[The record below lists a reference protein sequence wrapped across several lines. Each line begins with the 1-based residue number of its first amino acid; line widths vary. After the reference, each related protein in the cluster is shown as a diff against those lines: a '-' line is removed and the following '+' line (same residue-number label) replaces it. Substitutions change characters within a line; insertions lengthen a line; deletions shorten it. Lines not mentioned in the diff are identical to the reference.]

1 MSSVLRRRGRA
12 LLVALVVSA
21 AGGCAADPPR
31 RVLDPPF
38 TTVAVTQ
45 TSTTAPPPATG
56 PRATTTAAPAATIP
70 PATILPATML
80 PATIPPSTVAAATT
94 APRTTAPP
102 TTAPPVTSTPATD
115 PATTVALPTLAPD
128 QQPATA
134 DEGRALL
141 AMVPPVDLPQDLAS
155 LRGAM
160 GEALQRVIAGGRPD
174 EAFFDD
180 VGSLAPTGVAVNSY
194 LICPL
199 AGNEKCA
206 ASTTDFA
213 RFVAKCG
220 GARTYLFTS
229 LVERDDGWA
238 AAGTCVWV
246 PTADEVAFATQA
258 AANLVLDELTR
269 LGQPFVRDPVLDGCA
284 AAMAESAA
292 THPQLGSAHDLDEFF
307 AGRDAITAY
316 AWNNHHGYGYFSVN
330 AVSPAAI
337 SDGGASKIYAR
348 DAVDDYHFDGTA
360 YVGIGTFFARGQL
373 LTYYAIVT

>member
-1 MSSVLRRRGRA
+1 MSSVLRGRGRA
-12 LLVALVVSA
+12 LLVALVVSITGA
-21 AGGCAADPPR
+21 CAADPPR

-38 TTVAVTQ
+38 TTVAMVQ
-45 TSTTAPPPATG
+45 TSTTTSPPATAQ
-56 PRATTTAAPAATIP
+56 PATTTTAP
-70 PATILPATML
+70 
-80 PATIPPSTVAAATT
+80 ATT
-94 APRTTAPP
+94 APATTIPP
-102 TTAPPVTSTPATD
+102 TTILPTTVAATTTAPPVTSTAATD

-141 AMVPPVDLPQDLAS
+141 AMVPPVDLPLDLAG

-160 GEALQRVIAGGRPD
+160 DEALQRVIDGGRPD

-180 VGSLAPTGVAVNSY
+180 VGSLAPAGVAVNSY

-269 LGQPFVRDPVLDGCA
+269 LGQPFVRDPVLDGYA

>member
-1 MSSVLRRRGRA
+1 MSSLLRRRGRA
-12 LLVALVVSA
+12 LLVALVVSVTA
-21 AGGCAADPPR
+21 ACAADPPR
-31 RVLDPPF
+31 RVLDPPI
-38 TTVAVTQ
+38 TTGAVVQ
-45 TSTTAPPPATG
+45 TSTTTPPTAAA
-56 PRATTTAAPAATIP
+56 PRATTTTAPATSVPPTSIPPTTIP
-70 PATILPATML
+70 NA
-80 PATIPPSTVAAATT
+80 VAAT
-94 APRTTAPP
+94 TTAPP
-102 TTAPPVTSTPATD
+102 ASSAPATD
-115 PATTVALPTLAPD
+115 PPTTVALPTLAPD

-141 AMVPPVDLPQDLAS
+141 AVVPPVDLPPDLAG

-160 GEALQRVIAGGRPD
+160 DEALQSVIDGGRPD

-180 VGSLAPTGVAVNSY
+180 VGSLAPAGVAVNSY
-194 LICPL
+194 LVCPL
-199 AGNEKCA
+199 AGNAKCA

-229 LVERDDGWA
+229 LIERDDGWA

-269 LGQPFVRDPVLDGCA
+269 LGQPFVRDPVLDGYA

-292 THPQLGSAHDLDEFF
+292 THPQLGSAHDLDQFF

-360 YVGIGTFFARGQL
+360 YVGIGAFFARGQL